1 MSIFETI
8 TAQQFKTQ
16 FPRFTPQY
24 LSDITYVSGKT
35 YFKDDIVYYTVTQKF
50 YKCKKQ
56 TTTNLPTV
64 TADWDLYNDS
74 VLNYTQDSD
83 ILEAYAEAKVNF
95 NESLFPDEA
104 TALKV
109 FLFLAAHYLTVDFQN
124 ALGGTN
130 IGITTSKSVG
140 SVSESYTIPQYIQNS
155 PALSAYCTTGYGV
168 KYASLMYPYTIGNV
182 MLFKGGPTIA

>member
-1 MSIFETI
+1 MSIFNTI
-8 TAQQFKTQ
+8 SAQQFKTQ
-16 FPRFTPQY
+16 FPRFSPQY
-24 LSDITYVSGKT
+24 LSDVTYVSGKT
-35 YFKDDIVYYTVTQKF
+35 YFKDDIVYYGTLF

-64 TADWDLYNDS
+64 TSDWDLYSDS
-74 VLNYTQDSD
+74 ALNYTTDND
-83 ILEAYAEAKVNF
+83 ILEAYDEAKVNF

-130 IGITTSKSVG
+130 IGIATSKSVG

-155 PALSAYCTTGYGV
+155 PVLSVYCTTGYGV

-182 MLFKGGPTIA
+182 ILFRGGPTIA

>member
-1 MSIFETI
+1 MSIFDTI
-8 TAQQFKTQ
+8 TVQQFKDQ

-24 LSDITYVSGKT
+24 LTDIMYVSGKT
-35 YFKDDIVYYTVTQKF
+35 YFKDNIVYYENNF
-50 YKCKKQ
+50 YICKKE
-56 TTTNLPTV
+56 TTTNDPTN
-64 TADWDLYNDS
+64 TSDWNVYNDS
-74 VLNYTQDSD
+74 VLNYTQDED

-124 ALGGTN
+124 ALGSTT
-130 IGITTSKSVG
+130 IGIATSKSVG
-140 SVSESYTIPQYIQNS
+140 SVSEGYTIPQYIQNS

-182 MLFKGGPTIA
+182 MLFHGGPTIA

>member
-1 MSIFETI
+1 MSIFDNI
-8 TAQQFKTQ
+8 AASDFRTQ
-16 FPRFTPQY
+16 FPRFSPQY
-24 LSDITYVSGKT
+24 LFDITYVAGKT
-35 YFKDDIVYYTVTQKF
+35 YFKDDIVYYETLF

-64 TADWDLYNDS
+64 TTDWDLYNDS
-74 VLNYTQDSD
+74 ALNYTTDND
-83 ILEAYAEAKVNF
+83 ILEAYGEAKINF
-95 NESLFPDEA
+95 NESLFPDET

-140 SVSESYTIPQYIQNS
+140 SVSEGYTIPPWINEN
-155 PALSAYCTTGYGV
+155 PGLSIYTSTGYGL
-168 KYASLMYPYTIGNV
+168 KYCSLIRPYLVGNII
-182 MLFKGGPTIA
+182 LFRGQTTIA

>member
-1 MSIFETI
+1 MSIFDNLVPSN
-8 TAQQFKTQ
+8 FRTQ

-35 YFKDDIVYYTVTQKF
+35 YFKDNVVYYENNF
-50 YKCKKQ
+50 YICKKE
-56 TTTNLPTV
+56 TTTNNPTN
-64 TADWDLYNDS
+64 TSDWNIYDDS
-74 VLNYTQDSD
+74 VLNYTQDAD
-83 ILEAYAEAKVNF
+83 ILEAYAEARVNF

-130 IGITTSKSVG
+130 IGIPTSKSVG
-140 SVSESYTIPQYIQNS
+140 SVSEGYSIPPWINENPGLSVYTG
-155 PALSAYCTTGYGV
+155 TGYGL
-168 KYASLMYPYTIGNV
+168 KYCSLIRPHLVGNIL
-182 MLFKGGPTIA
+182 LFKGGPTIA

>member
-1 MSIFETI
+1 MSIFDSI
-8 TAQQFKTQ
+8 TASDFRTQ

-24 LSDITYVSGKT
+24 LTDIMYVSGKT
-35 YFKDDIVYYTVTQKF
+35 YFKDNIVYYENNF
-50 YKCKKQ
+50 YICKKE
-56 TTTNLPTV
+56 TTTNDPTN
-64 TADWDLYNDS
+64 TSDWNVYNDS
-74 VLNYTQDSD
+74 VLNYTQDED

-104 TALKV
+104 IALKV

-124 ALGGTN
+124 ALGSTT
-130 IGITTSKSVG
+130 IGIATSKSVG
-140 SVSESYTIPQYIQNS
+140 SVSEGYTIPQYIQNS

-182 MLFKGGPTIA
+182 MLFHGGPTIA